1 MTPKLS
7 LYATSG
13 HGFNIGGQDRETV
26 EGNAG
31 GRPPHEGDVMQI
43 QIREIDHVV
52 IRSADPAALT
62 RFYCEA
68 LGCRVEREQRE
79 LGLVQL
85 RAGRSL
91 IDLVAIGGPLD
102 REGGKAGVA
111 GDAAG
116 RNMDHLCLRV
126 EPFDGAALKAHLGAF
141 GARPGDVVE
150 RYGAEGYGPS
160 LYLFDPEG
168 NMVELK
174 GPPVAR

>member
-1 MTPKLS
+1 MRRRAAWFKMVPSAGTPPWR
-7 LYATSG
+7 AARRG
-13 HGFNIGGQDRETV
+13 H
-26 EGNAG
+26 A
-31 GRPPHEGDVMQI
+31 MQI
-43 QIREIDHVV
+43 QIREIDHIV
-52 IRSADPAALT
+52 IRAADPAAMT
-62 RFYCEA
+62 RFYCDA
-68 LGCRVEREQRE
+68 LGCHVEREQRE
-79 LGLVQL
+79 LGLTQL

-102 REGGKAGVA
+102 RDGAKGAIGATSATDTSAG
-111 GDAAG
+111 AAG

-126 EPFDGAALKAHLGAF
+126 ESFDGDALKAHLAPF

-174 GPPVAR
+174 GPPASR

>member
-1 MTPKLS
+1 
-7 LYATSG
+7 
-13 HGFNIGGQDRETV
+13 
-26 EGNAG
+26 
-31 GRPPHEGDVMQI
+31 MQI

-52 IRSADPAALT
+52 IRAADPAAMT
-62 RFYCEA
+62 RFYCEI
-68 LGCRVEREQRE
+68 LGCRVEREERE

-91 IDLVAIGGPLD
+91 VDLIRAGGPLD
-102 REGGKAGVA
+102 RNASGG
-111 GDAAG
+111 AG

-126 EPFDGAALKAHLGAF
+126 EPFDGEVLKAWLAQA

-150 RYGAEGYGPS
+150 RYGAEGLGPS

-174 GPPVAR
+174 GPPAA

>member
-1 MTPKLS
+1 
-7 LYATSG
+7 
-13 HGFNIGGQDRETV
+13 
-26 EGNAG
+26 
-31 GRPPHEGDVMQI
+31 MQI

-52 IRSADPAALT
+52 IRAADAAALT
-62 RFYCEA
+62 RFYCDA
-68 LGCRVEREQRE
+68 LGCTVEREQRD

-102 REGGKAGVA
+102 RESGK
-111 GDAAG
+111 GDPAG

-126 EPFDGAALKAHLGAF
+126 EPFDGAALKAHLEPF

-150 RYGAEGYGPS
+150 RYGAEGHGPS

-174 GPPVAR
+174 GPPGAPVSR